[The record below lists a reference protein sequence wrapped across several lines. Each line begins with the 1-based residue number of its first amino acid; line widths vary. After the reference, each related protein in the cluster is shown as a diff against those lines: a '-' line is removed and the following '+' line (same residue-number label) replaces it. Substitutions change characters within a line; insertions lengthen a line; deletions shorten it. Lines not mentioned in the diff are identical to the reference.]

1 MGNKS
6 KFYDSIWFMWFTLI
20 FFAPVGIW
28 IMWRNNRFNNIIR
41 ILLSVF
47 FTLMFIGAIVSN
59 GKSSNTIKTQS
70 NSQENIN
77 EKAKAEAETKAESE
91 AKAKAEVQAKANTE
105 AKAKAES
112 EVKAN
117 TEAEAK
123 ADVKVKADA
132 KTVVVDNSQKI
143 NIREEDYVKILRDFP
158 KIGDGINQMPSYMSL
173 TFKITKDYKK
183 VEYFDGEYNNI
194 KIAAETIDGMLMLLT
209 LDVKN
214 ENNASLPAF
223 TSVTEYLYN
232 KYGEPKNYLPDNG
245 FTLWALSNNDK
256 DFISFSPKSGNIIGK
271 MEN

>member
-1 MGNKS
+1 
-6 KFYDSIWFMWFTLI
+6 
-20 FFAPVGIW
+20 
-28 IMWRNNRFNNIIR
+28 
-41 ILLSVF
+41 
-47 FTLMFIGAIVSN
+47 MFIGAIVSN

-77 EKAKAEAETKAESE
+77 EKAKAEAET
-91 AKAKAEVQAKANTE
+91 
-105 AKAKAES
+105 KAES

-158 KIGDGINQMPSYMSL
+158 KIGDGIDQMPSYMSL

-245 FTLWALSNNDK
+245 FALWALSNNDK